1 MGIPVWVWA
10 LTVVVLLASMGFSI
24 SVLLFM
30 HRVRGP
36 KFSGPALTGTGRVSA
51 IPSLGLMSGGGAV
64 VGNIQLFLHDMGQSG
79 SRLCGIELRVEVP
92 GREPYDATV
101 WQVVDRAQVAAMES
115 GAAFPVEVDSAD
127 PKKVRI
133 DFGRPVQH
141 SAPSAVDNPA
151 MGGVTLSPAT
161 NTLAIASLVVAFLF
175 PVIAIPMSLSARSQI
190 RKTGERGAGIALA
203 ALLIGCL
210 YLVGIVAVTV
220 VIPQLTKH

>member
-1 MGIPVWVWA
+1 
-10 LTVVVLLASMGFSI
+10 MGFSI

-30 HRVRGP
+30 RRVQGP

-51 IPSLGLMSGGGAV
+51 IPSLGLLSGGGAV

-79 SRLCGIELRVEVP
+79 SRLCGIGLRVEIP

-101 WQVVDRAQVAAMES
+101 WQVIDRTQVAAMES

-127 PKKVRI
+127 PRNVRI

-141 SAPSAVDNPA
+141 SAPPATENPA
-151 MGGVTLSPAT
+151 IGGVMSNPAT
-161 NTLAIASLVVAFLF
+161 NTLAIASVVMAFVF

-210 YLVGIVAVTV
+210 YLVGIVVMVA